1 MEDSDEQIREDL
13 LQKLVD
19 ARLMG
24 PTSQIVLNAEPAK
37 LPMREVGH
45 GSYATLY
52 LLYLAYSRTMSESPA
67 SRALFYEAAGEWRT
81 CLKFTKKRYIKYAT
95 RAQKSNL
102 ESRTLLNLE
111 RIKGTQFDDIYKMC
125 TMET

>member
-1 MEDSDEQIREDL
+1 MDPMQLCTSFTWHIVEQCQSHRPREHYSTK
-13 LQKLVD
+13 QPVNGEH
-19 ARLMG
+19 A
-24 PTSQIVLNAEPAK
+24 SS
-37 LPMREVGH
+37 LP
-45 GSYATLY
+45 
-52 LLYLAYSRTMSESPA
+52 
-67 SRALFYEAAGEWRT
+67 
-81 CLKFTKKRYIKYAT
+81 KKRYIKYAT